1 MIKALENASLV
12 SGDGITPVLV
22 SSRPVSPAEMKI
34 TVENAVARF
43 PEFRFREPLSWIME
57 HGENWAVIGPNGA
70 GKTLFTELIQGS
82 IALSD

>member
-1 MIKALENASLV
+1 
-12 SGDGITPVLV
+12 
-22 SSRPVSPAEMKI
+22 MKI

-70 GKTLFTELIQGS
+70 GKTLFTELI
-82 IALSD
+82 